1 VEKDWRKK
9 WNDLR
14 GRAERAFAVASS
26 WFEGRR
32 LGDFVPDRTLRRRKT
47 VSRFLY
53 CGVFA
58 ALSAWIL
65 TSPGPRPIQL
75 PTIQAGEI
83 ADLNIYAPLTV
94 DMQLRDPAPAKRE
107 ELARQV
113 APIFDYDDNLLDVWL
128 QNWRE
133 AFRRLRNEYYA
144 KSARAAEDGPVA
156 IEKIER
162 RIEEITG
169 QRLPTKI
176 LLYLHQQRFD
186 EDIERTFVEL
196 AQPLLRKIIAKDD
209 LFPSYYSTGIVVRQ
223 LNQGLNETRIYDLS
237 RIWSLETARDL
248 LRNLHLSRR
257 PKKPDRRY
265 ELEARTVEL
274 VQTALIPNLTFND
287 AATQKSIAAFVG
299 GTKQPMQSLRRG
311 EVFIRRGERVTEQ
324 QAQMLEDLR
333 QLMEP
338 RARFRVFLFS
348 FAILFI
354 FLSALLRFDI
364 TRRSFW
370 RLPLKDALLFAAI
383 TLVTFLSLK
392 YALPFLRIFFSQFGV
407 AFGVEYLMP
416 VAAGGLIVHLLMGKE
431 TAYAYALLMG
441 IGAGLLLDRS
451 FFFSLWAFAVTVT
464 AIQSIRSCKQRTD
477 LYRCGLTSGTVGALL
492 VIAFA
497 ALHVLGHQKFELKPL
512 AVSVFLSFL
521 SGLFAAG
528 LTASIVPIV
537 EALFGYT
544 TNLKLL
550 ELANFNHPLL
560 HELMMKAPGTYHHS
574 VIVGSLAEI
583 AADRVKANALL
594 ARVSAYY
601 HDIGK
606 MTKPMYF
613 IENQAPN
620 NNPHDHLAPSM
631 SAKILHSH
639 VKHGVRMGREH
650 QLGSTIIDVIEQHHG
665 TTLTSYFFSKA
676 KRNEKPDDPVR
687 ENEFRY
693 PGPRPQTREAAI
705 VMICDSCEAATR
717 SIPDPS
723 PQKIQSMVGGIIQK
737 RLLDDQFD
745 ECDLTLA
752 DLKLIEE
759 SVSRTL
765 VSLYH
770 HRIEYPGQPQA
781 QPTATVTPI
790 PIPGDASRS

>member
-1 VEKDWRKK
+1 MEKDWRKK
-9 WNDLR
+9 WNDV
-14 GRAERAFAVASS
+14 RARATRAFVVASG

-32 LGDFVPDRTLRRRKT
+32 LGDFVPDRTLRQRK
-47 VSRFLY
+47 SIARFAYSAL
-53 CGVFA
+53 FA
-58 ALSAWIL
+58 ALAAWIL
-65 TSPGPRPIQL
+65 TGTGPRSINL
-75 PTIQAGEI
+75 PLIQAGEI
-83 ADLNIYAPLTV
+83 ADVNIYSPLTV
-94 DMQLRDPAPAKRE
+94 DMELREPAPAKRE

-113 APIFDYDDNLLDVWL
+113 APVFDYDDNLLDAWL
-128 QNWRE
+128 QNWKE
-133 AFRRLRNEYYA
+133 AFRRLRNDYYA
-144 KSARAAEDGPVA
+144 PGTPVVEDGSML
-156 IEKIER
+156 EKLEKR
-162 RIEEITG
+162 VEELTG
-169 QRLPTKI
+169 QKLPGKD
-176 LLYLHQQRFD
+176 LLFLHQQRFN
-186 EDIERTFVEL
+186 EGIERIFVRSAE
-196 AQPLLRKIIAKDD
+196 PLLRKLIAKDD

-223 LNQGLNETRIYDLS
+223 LNQGLNETRIYDFS
-237 RIWSLETARDL
+237 RIWSLENARDF
-248 LRNLHLSRR
+248 LRNLYLSRR
-257 PKKPDRRY
+257 SKKVDKRFDV
-265 ELEARTVEL
+265 EARTIEV
-274 VQTALIPNLTFND
+274 VQAALIPNLTFNA
-287 AATQKSIAAFVG
+287 AATQKNIATFVG

-311 EVFIRRGERVTEQ
+311 EIVIQRGERLTEQ
-324 QAQMLEDLR
+324 QAQLLEDLR
-333 QLMEP
+333 ALLEP
-338 RARFRVFLFS
+338 GARFRVFLFS
-348 FAILFI
+348 FVILLM
-354 FLSALLRFDI
+354 FLSALLRYDI

-370 RLPLKDALLFAAI
+370 RLSLKDAVLFAAI
-383 TLVTFLSLK
+383 TLFTFISLK
-392 YALPFLRIFFSQFGV
+392 YALPYLRIFFVQFGV
-407 AFGVEYLMP
+407 TFGVEFLMP

-431 TAYAYALLMG
+431 TAYAYALLMS
-441 IGAGLLLDRS
+441 IGSGLLLDRS

-492 VIAFA
+492 VVAFA
-497 ALHVLGHQKFELKPL
+497 ALHVLGHQKFAIKPL

-521 SGLFAAG
+521 SGLVAAG
-528 LTASIVPIV
+528 LTASIIPVV
-537 EALFGYT
+537 EALLGYT

-606 MTKPMYF
+606 MTKPLYF

-650 QLGSTIIDVIEQHHG
+650 QLGETILDVIEQHHG
-665 TTLTSYFFSKA
+665 TTLTSYFFTKA

-687 ENEFRY
+687 EVEFRY

-770 HRIEYPGQPQA
+770 HRIEYPGQPQG
-781 QPTATVTPI
+781 QSTAGTVTPL
-790 PIPGDASRS
+790 PLPGDVSRS